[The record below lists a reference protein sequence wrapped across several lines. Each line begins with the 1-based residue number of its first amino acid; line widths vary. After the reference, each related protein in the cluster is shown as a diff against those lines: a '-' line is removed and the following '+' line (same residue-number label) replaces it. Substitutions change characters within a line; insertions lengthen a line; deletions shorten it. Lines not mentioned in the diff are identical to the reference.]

1 MGRGNKKTR
10 GFLVLAYTKIYAKF
24 FWGKMWYFFYKGNGK
39 REKGRE
45 KKKKGIYILNAS
57 FGYHRKISKYFLGKI

>member
-1 MGRGNKKTR
+1 MFIG
-10 GFLVLAYTKIYAKF
+10 LQCKF
-24 FWGKMWYFFYKGNGK
+24 FCWPPPPHRNGK